1 MAAPMVDQLRSAAEA
16 LGQGDPEPFAL
27 LMAQDAEW
35 RGIPRG
41 HLWWKF
47 TPA

>member
-1 MAAPMVDQLRSAAEA
+1 MEREIIEQLGKAAAA
-16 LGQGDPEPFAL
+16 LSNGDPEPFAL
-27 LMAQDAEW
+27 LFAEDAEW